1 MKLSRRMRHAK
12 RGKHTKRVKYTRRI
26 KHGGKKYKN
35 KRTYRKHPR
44 KLKHK
49 SRLQKGGEPC
59 NFRGST
65 TNSTSYLA
73 NCELTYKRKGAFTNK
88 TKSFGMVLTYDGD
101 KTIKNKNS
109 NLLYRPN
116 SDDISIS
123 NIRQLLKSTSIG
135 FNDIS
140 SAESNLL
147 CIFMLELTS
156 KDDKGQTFQVY
167 FRVDTIVVAFR
178 TRKVNEGDIIDRNPS
193 VDTRENRTG
202 LVSQV
207 IREYP
212 DIIKRVIRVSSTGVF
227 DSSSQII
234 LRSQFALVPLTTTD
248 PVTYPVN
255 VSFIEPCSQ
264 FSGLNLAEKIKSS
277 SSGEDCFFP
286 CSDNKNFFI
295 QLVNT
300 MSNNKE
306 VFKTVS
312 EILKTSKH
320 EYQKQYL
327 ENEIREYNEGIRK
340 ETELMD
346 LTKKKLELL
355 EKNPPD
361 TNLLLQTKGFDTEKF
376 NKLVVGSEEYN
387 RIIED
392 KKMAYRNMISKCES
406 TIAQHNQNME
416 SFTTD
421 LQQLDSL
428 LPTES

>member
-59 NFRGST
+59 NFRGSI

-88 TKSFGMVLTYDGD
+88 TKFFDMVLTYDSD
-101 KTIKNKNS
+101 KTKENKNS
-109 NLLYRPN
+109 VYHIIPN
-116 SDDISIS
+116 SDDIP
-123 NIRQLLKSTSIG
+123 NIRQLLKSNSIG
-135 FNDIS
+135 SDDIS

-147 CIFMLELTS
+147 CIFMLELKS
-156 KDDKGQTFQVY
+156 KDGKGQTFQVY

-178 TRKVNEGDIIDRNPS
+178 TREVNEGDIIDRNPS

-207 IREYP
+207 IRKYP
-212 DIIKRVIRVSSTGVF
+212 DIIKRVIRVSSSGVF

-234 LRSQFALVPLTTTD
+234 LKSQFALVPLTTTD
-248 PVTYPVN
+248 PVTYPVD

-264 FSGLNLAEKIKSS
+264 FSGLNLAEKINSLP
-277 SSGEDCFFP
+277 SGEYCFFP

-295 QLVNT
+295 QLVNK
-300 MSNNKE
+300 MSNNEE
-306 VFKTVS
+306 VFETVS
-312 EILKTSKH
+312 KILKTSKN
-320 EYQKQYL
+320 EDQKQYL
-327 ENEIREYNEGIRK
+327 ENEIKEYNEEIHK
-340 ETELMD
+340 ETEIME
-346 LTKKKLELL
+346 LTKQKLELL
-355 EKNPPD
+355 GKNPPD
-361 TNLLLQTKGFDTEKF
+361 TRLLLQTKGFDTDEF

-406 TIAQHNQNME
+406 TIAQHRQNIE
-416 SFTTD
+416 RFTTD
-421 LQQLDSL
+421 L
-428 LPTES
+428 